1 MQDHALRVGEE
12 LIIQGR
18 VRLTILAIEE
28 DKVTLGITDEP
39 NGFMRRRGVGTR
51 DPALVLRTADTTRL
65 KE

>member
-39 NGFMRRRGVGTR
+39 NGFMRRRGAGTR
-51 DPALVLRTADTTRL
+51 GPVLDLRTADTTRL